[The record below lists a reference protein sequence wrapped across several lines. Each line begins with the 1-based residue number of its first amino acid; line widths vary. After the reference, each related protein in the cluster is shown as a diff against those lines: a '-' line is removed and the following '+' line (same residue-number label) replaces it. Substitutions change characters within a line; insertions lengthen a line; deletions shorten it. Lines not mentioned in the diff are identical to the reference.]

1 MSSNDNYINPRGA
14 SLHAVTNEISA
25 LDNICLKYISTKKDE
40 LGFEH
45 VYYSILNK
53 DFDNAVKDVKED
65 ERRPWFKGKG
75 DYILKVKSK
84 YVKEEHK
91 IDGEATINLAH
102 YDYNNIQ
109 GYYVYEIAFK

>member
-1 MSSNDNYINPRGA
+1 MSSHNNHINPGGV
-14 SLHAVTNEISA
+14 SLNAVTDSISA
-25 LDNICLKYISTKKDE
+25 FDNICLKYLSTKNDKY
-40 LGFEH
+40 GFEF

-75 DYILKVKSK
+75 DYILKVKSI

-109 GYYVYEIAFK
+109 GYYVYKIAFK